1 MLQMPD
7 PPVMVSGA
15 LGSLRIMSV
24 HAKPNLISAISIGRC
39 MPRRTLHALHIIP
52 RGIWALGF
60 VSMFM
65 DISSEMI
72 HSLLPLFL
80 VSVLGASPTAL
91 GLLEGFAEGT
101 VNIVKVLSGALSDWL
116 GKRKALALLGY
127 GMAAL
132 TKPLFPLANS
142 FGLVFVARLIDRI
155 GKGVRGAPRD
165 ALVAD
170 LAPQEVRGASYGLRQ
185 SLDTIGAFAGP
196 LASICLML
204 GFKGDFRSV
213 FWVAVI
219 PAFVS
224 VGLLALFVHEP
235 PDSVK
240 PLRTRPPFHW
250 RELQHYSR
258 AFWFVVA
265 IGSVFTLARFSEA
278 FLILRAS
285 NLGLRNEYAPLV
297 LVVMNAVY
305 ATSSYPAG
313 HLSGRV
319 DRRLVLAV
327 GGGALVLADVL
338 LATATGV
345 VGLTAGISFWGLH
358 MGFSQGLL
366 AALVADA
373 APIDR
378 RGNAFG
384 FFSLVSGIVLLIASL
399 VAGALWDRI
408 GAPATFYTGAGFA
421 GLGVLGL
428 LLQLRTT
435 PGAAT
440 QAE

>member
-1 MLQMPD
+1 MPQE
-7 PPVMVSGA
+7 P
-15 LGSLRIMSV
+15 
-24 HAKPNLISAISIGRC
+24 
-39 MPRRTLHALHIIP
+39 LHGFRSIP

-65 DISSEMI
+65 DVSSEMI
-72 HSLLPLFL
+72 HSLLPVFL
-80 VSVLGASPTAL
+80 VSVLGASATAL
-91 GLLEGFAEGT
+91 GLLEGLAEGT
-101 VNIVKVLSGALSDWL
+101 VNVVKIFSGALSDWL
-116 GKRKALALLGY
+116 GKRKALALIGY

-142 FGLVFVARLIDRI
+142 FSLVFVARLIDRI

-170 LAPQEVRGASYGLRQ
+170 LAPQRVRGASYGLRQ
-185 SLDTIGAFAGP
+185 SLDTIGAFIGP
-196 LASICLML
+196 LAAICLML
-204 GFKGDFRSV
+204 AFKGDFRRV
-213 FWVAVI
+213 FWVAVL
-219 PAFVS
+219 PAFVA

-235 PDSVK
+235 PDSKK
-240 PLRTRPPFHW
+240 PLKVRPQVRW
-250 RELQHYSR
+250 WELQHFSP

-265 IGSVFTLARFSEA
+265 IGAVFTLARFSEA
-278 FLILRAS
+278 FLVLRAS
-285 NLGLRNEYAPLV
+285 NLGLGNNYVPLV

-305 ATSSYPAG
+305 AASSYPAG
-313 HLSGRV
+313 HLSDRM
-319 DRRLVLAV
+319 DRRMVLAI
-327 GGGALVLADVL
+327 GGIALIVADVL
-338 LATATGV
+338 LATATGII
-345 VGLTAGISFWGLH
+345 GLAAGISFCGLH

-408 GAPATFYTGAGFA
+408 GAPATFYTGASFA
-421 GLGVLGL
+421 ALGVLGL
-428 LLQLRTT
+428 LLQLRITQ
-435 PGAAT
+435 AATT

>member
-1 MLQMPD
+1 LD
-7 PPVMVSGA
+7 D
-15 LGSLRIMSV
+15 I
-24 HAKPNLISAISIGRC
+24 C
-39 MPRRTLHALHIIP
+39 MPQESLHGLRSIP

-72 HSLLPLFL
+72 HSLLPVFL
-80 VSVLGASPTAL
+80 VSVLGASATAL
-91 GLLEGFAEGT
+91 GLLEGLAEGT
-101 VNIVKVLSGALSDWL
+101 VNVVKIFSGALSDWL
-116 GKRKALALLGY
+116 GKRKALALIGY

-142 FGLVFVARLIDRI
+142 FSLVFVARLIDRI

-170 LAPQEVRGASYGLRQ
+170 LAPRQVRGASYGLRQ

-196 LASICLML
+196 LGAMGLML
-204 GFKGDFRSV
+204 AFKGDFRRV
-213 FWVAVI
+213 FWVAVL
-219 PAFVS
+219 PACVS
-224 VGLLALFVHEP
+224 VGLLLLFVHEP

-240 PLRTRPPFHW
+240 PLKVRPQFRW
-250 RELQHYSR
+250 RELQHFSP
-258 AFWFVVA
+258 AFWFVVV
-265 IGSVFTLARFSEA
+265 IGAVFTLARFSEA
-278 FLILRAS
+278 FLVLRAS
-285 NLGLRNEYAPLV
+285 NLGLGNDYVPLV

-305 ATSSYPAG
+305 AASSYPAG
-313 HLSGRV
+313 HLSDRA

-327 GGGALVLADVL
+327 GGIALIVADVL
-338 LATATGV
+338 LATATGI

-384 FFSLVSGIVLLIASL
+384 FFSLVSGFVLLIASL

-408 GAPATFYTGAGFA
+408 GAPATFYTGASFA
-421 GLGVLGL
+421 ALGVLGL
-428 LLQLRTT
+428 LLHLTTT
-435 PGAAT
+435 PAAAT

>member
-1 MLQMPD
+1 MPQE
-7 PPVMVSGA
+7 
-15 LGSLRIMSV
+15 SLHGLRS
-24 HAKPNLISAISIGRC
+24 
-39 MPRRTLHALHIIP
+39 IP

-65 DISSEMI
+65 DVSSEMI
-72 HSLLPLFL
+72 HSLLPVFL
-80 VSVLGASPTAL
+80 VSVLGASATAL
-91 GLLEGFAEGT
+91 GLLEGLAEGT
-101 VNIVKVLSGALSDWL
+101 VNVVKIFSGALSDWL
-116 GKRKALALLGY
+116 GKRKALALIGY

-142 FGLVFVARLIDRI
+142 FSLVFVARLIDRI

-170 LAPQEVRGASYGLRQ
+170 LAPQRVRGASYGLRQ
-185 SLDTIGAFAGP
+185 SLDTIGAFIGP
-196 LASICLML
+196 LAAICLML
-204 GFKGDFRSV
+204 AFKGDFRRV
-213 FWVAVI
+213 FWVAVL
-219 PAFVS
+219 PAFVA
-224 VGLLALFVHEP
+224 VGLLALYVHEP
-235 PDSVK
+235 PDSKK
-240 PLRTRPPFHW
+240 PLKVRPQFRW
-250 RELQHYSR
+250 WELQHFSP

-265 IGSVFTLARFSEA
+265 IGAVFTLARFSEA
-278 FLILRAS
+278 FLVLRAS
-285 NLGLRNEYAPLV
+285 NLGLGNNYVPLV

-305 ATSSYPAG
+305 AASSYPAG
-313 HLSGRV
+313 HLSDRM
-319 DRRLVLAV
+319 DRRLVLSI
-327 GGGALVLADVL
+327 GGIALIVADVL
-338 LATATGV
+338 LATATGII
-345 VGLTAGISFWGLH
+345 GLAAGISFWGLH
-358 MGFSQGLL
+358 MGFGQGLL

-408 GAPATFYTGAGFA
+408 GAPATFYTGASFA
-421 GLGVLGL
+421 ALGVLGL

-435 PGAAT
+435 PAATT